1 MYSENKRNFD
11 VFSLVI
17 GILLIFLGGYSL
29 YRPDTTLAFISIM
42 MGMIAI
48 IKGIYELWFRRG
60 ILFWLGEK
68 SGWLLIMGILDII
81 LGLIFIFKIAVG
93 ASFIAVI
100 FAVWFIFDAIT
111 QLATANFFKRLDKGY
126 YWVIVILSILS
137 LIMGIMLLFN
147 PMLSALTIVWIIS
160 IYLITIGILKII
172 QAF

>member
-60 ILFWLGEK
+60 ISFWLGEK
-68 SGWLLIMGILDII
+68 SGWLLVMGILDII

-93 ASFIAVI
+93 AS
-100 FAVWFIFDAIT
+100 FIFDAIT

-160 IYLITIGILKII
+160 IYLITIGFLKII

>member
-60 ILFWLGEK
+60 ISFWLGEK
-68 SGWLLIMGILDII
+68 SGWLLVMGILDII
-81 LGLIFIFKIAVG
+81 LGLIFI
-93 ASFIAVI
+93 
-100 FAVWFIFDAIT
+100 
-111 QLATANFFKRLDKGY
+111 FKRLDKGY

-137 LIMGIMLLFN
+137 LILGIMLLFN

>member
-1 MYSENKRNFD
+1 MVQTWN
-11 VFSLVI
+11 I
-17 GILLIFLGGYSL
+17 ILARRKIWLALSYGY
-29 YRPDTTLAFISIM
+29 
-42 MGMIAI
+42 
-48 IKGIYELWFRRG
+48 FRYY
-60 ILFWLGEK
+60 
-68 SGWLLIMGILDII
+68 

>member
-60 ILFWLGEK
+60 ISFWLGEK
-68 SGWLLIMGILDII
+68 SGWLLVMGILDII

-100 FAVWFIFDAIT
+100 LRF
-111 QLATANFFKRLDKGY
+111 G
-126 YWVIVILSILS
+126 
-137 LIMGIMLLFN
+137 LF
-147 PMLSALTIVWIIS
+147 
-160 IYLITIGILKII
+160 
-172 QAF
+172 

>member
-60 ILFWLGEK
+60 ISFWLGEK
-68 SGWLLIMGILDII
+68 SGWLLVMGILDII

-111 QLATANFFKRLDKGY
+111 NFFKRLDKGY

-137 LIMGIMLLFN
+137 LILGIMLLFN

>member
-60 ILFWLGEK
+60 ISFWL
-68 SGWLLIMGILDII
+68 GILDII

-137 LIMGIMLLFN
+137 LILGIMLLFN

>member
-1 MYSENKRNFD
+1 
-11 VFSLVI
+11 
-17 GILLIFLGGYSL
+17 
-29 YRPDTTLAFISIM
+29 
-42 MGMIAI
+42 
-48 IKGIYELWFRRG
+48 
-60 ILFWLGEK
+60 
-68 SGWLLIMGILDII
+68 MGILDII

-137 LIMGIMLLFN
+137 LILGIMLLFN